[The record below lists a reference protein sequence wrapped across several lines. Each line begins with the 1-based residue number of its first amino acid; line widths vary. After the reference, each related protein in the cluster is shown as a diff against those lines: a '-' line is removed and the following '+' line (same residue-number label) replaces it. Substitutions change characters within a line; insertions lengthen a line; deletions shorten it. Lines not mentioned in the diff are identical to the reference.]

1 MRVCQGNTK
10 TVFLQYIYSRCLN
23 YSRGWTG
30 LNDSGYQL
38 FLKKRQILYY
48 RPLQLILDDRS
59 HINHIFVQ
67 FCLIELTVKKKINR
81 SSLSSPLKVVET
93 MLLNALYNEIK
104 LNQKAKPMKNWFQGI
119 LLKSCFYHHFTAQGT
134 HIINQNI
141 TSFLINIH
149 LPILIIQPMKFRRS
163 LILCEDP

>member
-1 MRVCQGNTK
+1 M
-10 TVFLQYIYSRCLN
+10 
-23 YSRGWTG
+23 
-30 LNDSGYQL
+30 NDSGYQL

-59 HINHIFVQ
+59 HINHIFLQ

-104 LNQKAKPMKNWFQGI
+104 LNQKAKPMKN
-119 LLKSCFYHHFTAQGT
+119 
-134 HIINQNI
+134 
-141 TSFLINIH
+141 
-149 LPILIIQPMKFRRS
+149 
-163 LILCEDP
+163 

>member
-1 MRVCQGNTK
+1 M
-10 TVFLQYIYSRCLN
+10 
-23 YSRGWTG
+23 
-30 LNDSGYQL
+30 NDSGYQL

-93 MLLNALYNEIK
+93 MSLNALYNEIK
-104 LNQKAKPMKNWFQGI
+104 LNQKAKPMKN
-119 LLKSCFYHHFTAQGT
+119 
-134 HIINQNI
+134 
-141 TSFLINIH
+141 
-149 LPILIIQPMKFRRS
+149 
-163 LILCEDP
+163 